1 MDWDPVRHFLQQSAG
16 EKENKMVLS
25 VSWPTTLTDLQ
36 QTQQHNN
43 TPRALI
49 RTMSI
54 QVPFRQQTE
63 GLPEAVKRKLVSLML
78 LLHHVFFG
86 KSNREQGE
94 DDPQTNDLSSAAQL
108 FKFVLS
114 DRSLLTRAIVALGS
128 GHPVEKVLPSGEESN
143 VYQRSTFLAFWA
155 VTEMMRRATSKRSG
169 VLQDFIAHQLSVW
182 QAPHSVIDLL
192 CRFRIS
198 SSTRKIRLN
207 DIDAVNSKIVAGW
220 KMQEKKWSV
229 LLLAYDNL
237 GFRILGAR
245 AGYDQYTM
253 IQVHEGSKEFLA
265 SLGFYLPPGSTQ
277 QPISRKRLDWAEERE
292 NVTRDEILPSEEDYG
307 VFGNQLYAHIDAL
320 MQVCNEIPNVDEA
333 RELLQ
338 TGDSFNLDG
347 RLTTSYGA
355 RFRLPTSAPTVD
367 VVQEEQ
373 DDDIDEVQIVDP
385 CLSSTMYNLG
395 HQKVEIDLPLRADLN
410 KKETVQGI
418 VNGALDLRERSLS
431 AEDNDDTTIH
441 TNERPVMEDLGI
453 SIAGDGYPSYTF
465 LTLRAANPDGYK
477 NIHNFIGG
485 FHWDLNMKQRHG
497 LRFGD
502 SHLKYFLHPF
512 RDTDKK
518 KDWYL
523 SPGDPGQT
531 SLEQPEMTDA
541 HYVMAMRGLSKVKHG
556 QPMSAVDVDDWMLER
571 AQEHDLCMTVLMD
584 LRFAEI
590 GYMIRDSEREGK
602 RGNLQ
607 LFRIGAKLSLLLFAR
622 THATKYVR
630 IAVEYWIWWRC
641 CSEADKI
648 LYEAFFFTKLT
659 VNGTPIWVDR
669 FVEWMNKDVREYLGK
684 YAKPNQELLLQRAA
698 LLLKDRKR
706 DRSELN
712 RLFSH
717 NKKKTKESDNKLAIS
732 VIFCHQMDL
741 IDKLNLWSDG
751 AVKVGKG
758 ECFEVP
764 QLFTDPSGEN
774 ELNTESLF
782 DVSSAEEAIK
792 AYFEHSSLSGEVHQV
807 TRSEK
812 DVSLR
817 MTPILL
823 SEVKQ
828 ARIDE
833 FKRRTSADSSVLALL
848 TTKVYLASRL
858 SELID
863 AYPFLAE
870 EVPTPQASEKKGK
883 FSEAVAKA
891 HELIVATDPDFR
903 KKQKEALNEQY
914 ILCDGFASQQ
924 RKRQELQRPFYSI
937 PQAAKRE
944 FFERKYSILYTE
956 EVDEAAPEEEHADER
971 PTRTPE
977 RAPAPSSDTTPF
989 VERQFGNM
997 SLFSP

>member
-1 MDWDPVRHFLQQSAG
+1 
-16 EKENKMVLS
+16 
-25 VSWPTTLTDLQ
+25 
-36 QTQQHNN
+36 
-43 TPRALI
+43 
-49 RTMSI
+49 
-54 QVPFRQQTE
+54 
-63 GLPEAVKRKLVSLML
+63 
-78 LLHHVFFG
+78 
-86 KSNREQGE
+86 
-94 DDPQTNDLSSAAQL
+94 
-108 FKFVLS
+108 
-114 DRSLLTRAIVALGS
+114 
-128 GHPVEKVLPSGEESN
+128 
-143 VYQRSTFLAFWA
+143 
-155 VTEMMRRATSKRSG
+155 
-169 VLQDFIAHQLSVW
+169 
-182 QAPHSVIDLL
+182 
-192 CRFRIS
+192 
-198 SSTRKIRLN
+198 
-207 DIDAVNSKIVAGW
+207 
-220 KMQEKKWSV
+220 
-229 LLLAYDNL
+229 
-237 GFRILGAR
+237 
-245 AGYDQYTM
+245 
-253 IQVHEGSKEFLA
+253 
-265 SLGFYLPPGSTQ
+265 
-277 QPISRKRLDWAEERE
+277 
-292 NVTRDEILPSEEDYG
+292 
-307 VFGNQLYAHIDAL
+307 
-320 MQVCNEIPNVDEA
+320 
-333 RELLQ
+333 
-338 TGDSFNLDG
+338 
-347 RLTTSYGA
+347 
-355 RFRLPTSAPTVD
+355 
-367 VVQEEQ
+367 
-373 DDDIDEVQIVDP
+373 
-385 CLSSTMYNLG
+385 
-395 HQKVEIDLPLRADLN
+395 
-410 KKETVQGI
+410 
-418 VNGALDLRERSLS
+418 LS

-706 DRSELN
+706 DKSELN

-717 NKKKTKESDNKLAIS
+717 DKKKTRDSENKLAIS

-741 IDKLNLWSDG
+741 LDNLNLWSEG
-751 AVKVGKG
+751 PIKVGKG
-758 ECFEVP
+758 AHFEAP
-764 QLFTDPSGEN
+764 QSFPDPSGEN
-774 ELNTESLF
+774 KLNMESLF
-782 DVSSAEEAIK
+782 DISSAEEAIK
-792 AYFEHSSLSGEVHQV
+792 AYFEHCSLSGDLHQV

-823 SEVKQ
+823 REVDQ
-828 ARIDE
+828 ARKDE
-833 FKRRTSADSSVLALL
+833 LKVKPQQIAIYLGRSPRKSTLQADCWS
-848 TTKVYLASRL
+848 
-858 SELID
+858 
-863 AYPFLAE
+863 
-870 EVPTPQASEKKGK
+870 
-883 FSEAVAKA
+883 
-891 HELIVATDPDFR
+891 
-903 KKQKEALNEQY
+903 
-914 ILCDGFASQQ
+914 
-924 RKRQELQRPFYSI
+924 
-937 PQAAKRE
+937 
-944 FFERKYSILYTE
+944 
-956 EVDEAAPEEEHADER
+956 
-971 PTRTPE
+971 
-977 RAPAPSSDTTPF
+977 
-989 VERQFGNM
+989 
-997 SLFSP
+997 